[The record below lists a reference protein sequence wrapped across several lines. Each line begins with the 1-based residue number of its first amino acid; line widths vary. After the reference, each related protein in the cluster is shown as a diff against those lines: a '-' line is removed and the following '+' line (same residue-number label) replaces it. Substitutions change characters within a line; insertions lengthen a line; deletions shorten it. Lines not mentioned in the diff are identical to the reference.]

1 MSANEPMSLSDWGIT
16 GSRPAQRRT
25 RIEKMNY
32 LVETETKKVN
42 YREGLDREYS
52 EKT

>member
-1 MSANEPMSLSDWGIT
+1 MLLSDWGIT
-16 GSRPAQRRT
+16 GSRPTRRPA

-32 LVETETKKVN
+32 LVETEMEKVN